1 MILYV
6 FSFFYISGHWRL
18 NNDPWLFVRK
28 IIRAVDKDKQLAL
41 ISILEA
47 MMMLKKAWGE
57 VTSKQIETVSESQEF
72 HWKLMRVLWMTIIT
86 HLEGWWMMVRTI
98 VLLTS

>member
-1 MILYV
+1 
-6 FSFFYISGHWRL
+6 
-18 NNDPWLFVRK
+18 
-28 IIRAVDKDKQLAL
+28 
-41 ISILEA
+41 

-98 VLLTS
+98 VLLAS